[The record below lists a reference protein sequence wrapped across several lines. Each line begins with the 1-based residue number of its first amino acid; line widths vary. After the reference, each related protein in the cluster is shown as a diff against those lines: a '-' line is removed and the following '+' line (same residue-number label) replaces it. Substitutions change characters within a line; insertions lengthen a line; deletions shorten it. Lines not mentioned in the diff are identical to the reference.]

1 MTALKDAVTM
11 ADFAERVAKAA
22 RAVGVTVTESDPTE
36 RAITIDRLGAK
47 VYEWT
52 EAEEGRPYLV
62 TFYVDDGLL
71 YGLFNQ
77 RGQLLRAP
85 LDIDAADVL
94 TVGPLTPVTEQFT
107 PVGRSAFRVMR
118 QADGRM
124 RFFMVAGTAVLNRVG
139 EIDSTELYDD
149 MIARAEATGYYP
161 RLDFYHLGDTDPW
174 FEFGQFDFL
183 MRRGVAY
190 IGSGLLD
197 EDHPLARA
205 FVRAIERMP
214 SYWGASIEYYPAL
227 EDGVEYQQFG
237 KLEVLVAKRG
247 LNTRISALPESDAAS
262 WFTSVATMRRTMS
275 KIDKNKLAAFRSL
288 FGDEPELFDQM
299 IGDVDNTNETVA
311 RLKLVFRDGTT
322 PPAAEAPST
331 EAPAAE
337 APPVATGDIELDD
350 AAIEA
355 ITRTAVAQFDAKL
368 DPIATAL
375 TSISG
380 MVERMAG
387 QLGGMAERLQALEA
401 DDATKRDQWRQDLPA
416 KVATRTITHRPREQ
430 RGEDTPATSAEV
442 AKKTLDSLPKV
453 NFTR

>member
-1 MTALKDAVTM
+1 MNPVDLSELT
-11 ADFAERVAKAA
+11 
-22 RAVGVTVTESDPTE
+22 DPTE
-36 RAITIDRLGAK
+36 RAITIDRLAAK
-47 VYEWT
+47 VYEWS
-52 EAEEGRPYLV
+52 ESESEEERPYLV
-62 TFYVDDGLL
+62 TFYVDAGLL

-94 TVGPLTPVTEQFT
+94 TVGPLTQVSEQFT

-161 RLDFYHLGDTDPW
+161 RLDFYHLGDSDPW

-183 MRRGVAY
+183 MRQGVAY

-205 FVRAIERMP
+205 FVRSLAHLG

-237 KLEVLVAKRG
+237 KLEILVAKRG
-247 LNTRISALPESDAAS
+247 LNTRISVLPESDAAS
-262 WFTSVATMRRTMS
+262 WFTSVATTRRTMS

-299 IGDVDNTNETVA
+299 IGDVNNTNELVE
-311 RLKLVFRDGTT
+311 RMKLVFRSAATT
-322 PPAAEAPST
+322 PAAEAPTT
-331 EAPAAE
+331 ETPADTAAPVVTTLE
-337 APPVATGDIELDD
+337 TATLEQEIELDD
-350 AAIEA
+350 AAVEA

-375 TSISG
+375 TGISS

-401 DDATKRDQWRQDLPA
+401 DDATKRDLWKQDLPA
-416 KVATRTITHRPREQ
+416 KLSNSTTRKVTFRPRDQ
-430 RGEDTPATSAEV
+430 RAEDETPATYEKV
-442 AKKTLDSLPKV
+442 ASNTLAKLPKT
-453 NFTR
+453 NFQQ

>member
-1 MTALKDAVTM
+1 MNLGEMSTNIDLSTGG
-11 ADFAERVAKAA
+11 E
-22 RAVGVTVTESDPTE
+22 PTE
-36 RAITIDRLGAK
+36 RAITIDRLAAK
-47 VYEWT
+47 VYEWS
-52 EAEEGRPYLV
+52 EAEMGRPWLV
-62 TFYVDDGLL
+62 TFYVDNGLL

-85 LDIDAADVL
+85 LDIDESDIL
-94 TVGPLTPVTEQFT
+94 TVGTLTQVSEQFT

-124 RFFMVAGTAVLNRVG
+124 RFFMVAGTAVLNRAG
-139 EIDSTELYDD
+139 EIDSTALYDD
-149 MIARAEATGYYP
+149 MIARAEANDFYP
-161 RLDFYHLGDTDPW
+161 RLDFYHLGDSDPW

-183 MRRGVAY
+183 MRQGVAY

-205 FVRAIERMP
+205 FVRALAHLG

-237 KLEVLVAKRG
+237 KLEILVAKRG
-247 LNTRISALPESDAAS
+247 LNTRISVLPESDAAS
-262 WFTSVATMRRTMS
+262 WFTSVATTRRTMS

-299 IGDVDNTNETVA
+299 IGDVDNTNELVE
-311 RLKLVFRDGTT
+311 RMKLVFRSAATT
-322 PPAAEAPST
+322 PAAEAPTTDTPADT
-331 EAPAAE
+331 ETPATLTTE
-337 APPVATGDIELDD
+337 VSLEQEIELDD
-350 AAIEA
+350 AAVEA

-375 TSISG
+375 TSISS

-401 DDATKRDQWRQDLPA
+401 DDATKRDLWKQDLPA
-416 KVATRTITHRPREQ
+416 KIVNGANKRTMTYRPREQ
-430 RGEDTPATSAEV
+430 RGDDTPADASQIAS
-442 AKKTLDSLPKV
+442 KTLAGLPKV
-453 NFTR
+453 NFQQ